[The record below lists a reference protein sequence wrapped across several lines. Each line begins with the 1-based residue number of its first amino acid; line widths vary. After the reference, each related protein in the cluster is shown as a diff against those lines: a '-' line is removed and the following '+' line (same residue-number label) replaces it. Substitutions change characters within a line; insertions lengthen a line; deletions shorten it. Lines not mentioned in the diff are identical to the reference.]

1 MTIGLIF
8 GTLLFL
14 IVFSSGFL
22 VMQTLLPLEMTRDEL
37 KEIRDLSNPEGNET
51 THNQGKQHV
60 LNGFQ
65 NHCRNVTTD
74 TFPFTKDI
82 TVM

>member
-1 MTIGLIF
+1 MTIGLIL
-8 GTLLFL
+8 GPLLFL

-37 KEIRDLSNPEGNET
+37 KETRDLSNPEGNET
-51 THNQGKQHV
+51 KHL
-60 LNGFQ
+60 LNGFR
-65 NHCRNVTTD
+65 NHCRNVTND